1 MRSALTGLFG
11 LTALLLVP
19 SGANAA
25 MQFRCN
31 WEGRPVAITV
41 ESDAGDLLYSQHYAG
56 TGYYDIAVTR
66 SGVWLLL
73 DEPKPVLS
81 IQLVRPGLGDRIGL
95 PVAASLEGAR
105 CYK

>member
-1 MRSALTGLFG
+1 MRSAFTGLF
-11 LTALLLVP
+11 ALAAFLLMA

-25 MQFRCN
+25 LQFRCI

-41 ESDAGDLLYSQHYAG
+41 EGDAGDLLYSQHYAG
-56 TGYYDIAVTR
+56 SGYYDIAVTR

-81 IQLVRPGLGDRIGL
+81 IQLVRPGSPIGL
-95 PVAASLEGAR
+95 PVTASLEGGR
-105 CYK
+105 CWR